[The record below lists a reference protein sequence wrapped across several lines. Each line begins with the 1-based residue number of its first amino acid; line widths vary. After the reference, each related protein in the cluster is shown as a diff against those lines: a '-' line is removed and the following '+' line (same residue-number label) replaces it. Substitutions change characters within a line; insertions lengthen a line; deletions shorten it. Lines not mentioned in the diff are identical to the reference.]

1 MTERFLF
8 KLLVTPKLC
17 EEIMNKKEFTEALS
31 SSERRGGDRKKLIV
45 DVHFSG
51 GDATGI
57 ANTRDIGIG
66 GLYMTTNA
74 KLEIGMPIFMQIS
87 MGEKQMALNG
97 VVVYSDPGYGVGVRF
112 QDLARET
119 EEYLKEELNLE

>member
-1 MTERFLF
+1 MSEKFRD

-87 MGEKQMALNG
+87 MGEQQMAING

-112 QDLARET
+112 HDLARET

>member
-1 MTERFLF
+1 
-8 KLLVTPKLC
+8 
-17 EEIMNKKEFTEALS
+17 MNKKEFTEALS